1 MSYIVYA
8 NEIDGINLISQ
19 INTCKGF
26 PTQDGLTI
34 TWQNGTNPVCEFN
47 LDNGSKTQ
55 IGYGVIIGDEVYD
68 CLTENQ
74 KQSIITFQGNINL
87 CSWNAPIVSG
97 TTTNI

>member
-8 NEIDGINLISQ
+8 NEIDGLNLISQ

-34 TWQNGTNPVCEFN
+34 TWQNGTNPICEFN
-47 LDNGSKTQ
+47 LETGTKTP
-55 IGYGVIIGDEVYD
+55 IGFGVIINNDIFD
-68 CLTENQ
+68 CLSENQ
-74 KQSIITFQGNINL
+74 KQEIITLQGNINL
-87 CSWNAPIVSG
+87 CSWVPSIISG